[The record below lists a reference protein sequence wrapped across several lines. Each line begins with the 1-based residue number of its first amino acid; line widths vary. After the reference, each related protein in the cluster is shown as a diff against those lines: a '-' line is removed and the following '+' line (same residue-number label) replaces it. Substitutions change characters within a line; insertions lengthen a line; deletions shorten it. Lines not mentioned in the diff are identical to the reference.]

1 MSQVLARFEDFPT
14 KRLEALRMA
23 AALYSKL
30 NDIVTTLK
38 NWKIE
43 SPANQLLDNIEKYF
57 NKVRS
62 MPYNPTYSHAARDC
76 DTN

>member
-57 NKVRS
+57 NKVR
-62 MPYNPTYSHAARDC
+62 
-76 DTN
+76 

>member
-14 KRLEALRMA
+14 KKLEALRMA

-62 MPYNPTYSHAARDC
+62 RLYNPTYSHAARDC